1 MVVKINSRWFLW
13 RDAEN
18 IDLYDVIV
26 AQGASTDSNY
36 VQQYQLPGHFAP
48 IASYQLLEKLLKQ
61 HVTKVYVIM

>member
-1 MVVKINSRWFLW
+1 MVVKLIRVGSCG
-13 RDAEN
+13 AMQEN
-18 IDLYDVIV
+18 IDLYDVI

-48 IASYQLLEKLLKQ
+48 IASYQLLEKQLKQ

>member
-1 MVVKINSRWFLW
+1 MQ
-13 RDAEN
+13 EN